1 MDRLERD
8 SISDTSE
15 GYPDLT
21 DLGVNLK
28 TLESQM
34 PWEVSPMNLYSYYH
48 YETVDEMPVA
58 RPPKMV
64 SFEEERRL
72 QAKRAMGPMALIPG
86 LV

>member
-1 MDRLERD
+1 
-8 SISDTSE
+8 
-15 GYPDLT
+15 
-21 DLGVNLK
+21 
-28 TLESQM
+28 
-34 PWEVSPMNLYSYYH
+34 MNLYSYYH